1 MGWMEVFWEF
11 ISLETTTH
19 PWVWWSLRMGRR
31 LWDHKLFHLRF
42 QAILYSSEVLAT
54 LLLCDRGLLEGLLY
68 KVVIVFVVII
78 IIWAVV
84 E

>member
-1 MGWMEVFWEF
+1 
-11 ISLETTTH
+11 
-19 PWVWWSLRMGRR
+19 MGRR

-42 QAILYSSEVLAT
+42 LAILYSSEVLAT